1 MCLIFVG
8 FQSHPQYPL
17 VVAANRDEF
26 FARESQQAHRWQ
38 DGTIAGRDGRAGGT
52 WLGLRPSAGG
62 FRFAAITNR
71 RAAVAPASPR
81 SRGELT
87 SDFLAGSLSAQDY
100 ATEIQSRA
108 GDYAGFNLLI
118 SDGKALFYVG
128 SETTKPLQL
137 PPACYGL
144 SNGVLDEP
152 WPKLRDGKTR
162 FSQLLQSQAR
172 PSTDALIALMDE
184 RTPADESQLPSTGL
198 PRDIERRLSSA
209 FIVNDPKDQALAD
222 YGTLCS
228 TALLVDSQGGLRF
241 HERNFARDGQPSRL
255 HFFSTGPVTAA

>member
-108 GDYAGFNLLI
+108 GDYAGFNLLV
-118 SDGKALFYVG
+118 SDGNALFYVG

-152 WPKLRDGKTR
+152 WPKLRDGKR
-162 FSQLLQSQAR
+162 ASASSCSRRHAQA
-172 PSTDALIALMDE
+172 PM
-184 RTPADESQLPSTGL
+184 
-198 PRDIERRLSSA
+198 
-209 FIVNDPKDQALAD
+209 
-222 YGTLCS
+222 
-228 TALLVDSQGGLRF
+228 
-241 HERNFARDGQPSRL
+241 H
-255 HFFSTGPVTAA
+255 